1 MRCSTWWVSRSAWV
15 GGFIWI
21 PFAGS
26 LGGDPIAAVPPLI
39 EKLFLYGSLVFFVR
53 YLGASHW
60 LTVLTLGAFLLA
72 LELAQQALPGRT
84 PEITDPLL
92 VLGMAW
98 LVRPLFERVRVYTH
112 SDQMPLI

>member
-1 MRCSTWWVSRSAWV
+1 VVAAFSPFEFRWV
-15 GGFIWI
+15 GGFLWI

-26 LGGDPIAAVPPLI
+26 LGGDPIRAMPPLI
-39 EKLFLYGSLVFFVR
+39 EKFYLIGSLVFFVR
-53 YLGASHW
+53 YLGTSHW
-60 LTVLTLGAFLLA
+60 LAVLALGTFVLA
-72 LELAQQALPGRT
+72 LELVQQALPGRT

-98 LVRPLFERVRVYTH
+98 LMRPLFERVRVYPQ